1 MGNLAQPRQSSA
13 PRTRKSPRRE
23 QDLCRRMRE
32 ALVMLGG
39 EAHRTTVIEAVAKE
53 FGLDVRHIPDDLQLA
68 MIMAFEGT
76 YRDDARREI
85 RLGGARRLVGA
96 APSAAAADQPRRVV
110 DAPAP

>member
-1 MGNLAQPRQSSA
+1 MGTLAQPRQNSA
-13 PRTRKSPRRE
+13 SRTRKSPRRE

-68 MIMAFEGT
+68 MIMAFEGS
-76 YRDDARREI
+76 YRDDAQREAYGFYLKFGEGSH
-85 RLGGARRLVGA
+85 RWAVKLDDNAQA
-96 APSAAAADQPRRVV
+96 A
-110 DAPAP
+110 